1 MKMQFQPDPIAKRLL
16 YKAFTDWAKT
26 QFNPIKTQ
34 FQPNSIAR
42 RMFDKAFCDLDLGA
56 DMRGIAP

>member
-1 MKMQFQPDPIAKRLL
+1 MQFQPDPIAKVLL
-16 YKAFTDWAKT
+16 YKIFPDWAKT

-42 RMFDKAFCDLDLGA
+42 RLFDRAFYDLDLGA